1 MKDIRHIATSFN
13 GKNVAFA
20 EFEKIVQIVDMEKN
34 NIVSEFETVLDFGGR
49 RIIISENGDICIC
62 GCWERHGICG
72 YDVKSG
78 KKIWQRKDLKK
89 VQKMKLMRSD
99 ENLFFAYFANKSS
112 ELIEIDS
119 GRTIEKLRG
128 VKSFYESKF
137 QPINIL
143 EYRDKYNVVDRNT
156 NKKLFGIEKQ
166 SFAILDVSFSYDSV
180 LVSEVCRPAA
190 CYDISNGKLLWETEK
205 IDGEHFT
212 RLSYNEKINSY
223 IGVSF
228 SYGIAAKKIKYI
240 NSKSG
245 DIGNEINIEC
255 PAEAVFAFDGKL
267 LITSDKEII
276 ELENGKRRKIK

>member
-20 EFEKIVQIVDMEKN
+20 EFEEVVQIVDMEKN

-49 RIIISENGDICIC
+49 RIVISENGDICIC
-62 GCWERHGICG
+62 GCWERHGICA

-89 VQKMKLMRSD
+89 VQWMQLMRSNN
-99 ENLFFAYFANKSS
+99 NLFFAYFANKSS

-119 GRTIEKLRG
+119 GRTVEILKG

-143 EYRDKYNVVDRNT
+143 EYRDKCNVLDRNT
-156 NKKLFGIEKQ
+156 NKPLFSIEKQ
-166 SFAILDVSFSYDSV
+166 SFAILDISFSYDSV
-180 LVSEVCRPAA
+180 LISEVGRPIG
-190 CYDISNGKLLWETEK
+190 CYDINNGKLLWETER

-212 RLSYNEKINSY
+212 RLSYNENLNSC
-223 IGVSF
+223 IGVS
-228 SYGIAAKKIKYI
+228 YLYELCCITIKYI

-245 DIGNEINIEC
+245 KIENEIDIGC
-255 PAEAVFAFDGKL
+255 PAEIEFAFDGKL

-276 ELENGKRRKIK
+276 ELENGKWREIK